1 MQPLTGS
8 LDPILIRPA
17 FKIKAVIFGL
27 DPGLLGGLE
36 HGAGYITFCLDTM
49 KSTILSVR
57 APLRRCCTHVLTCSA
72 DLRERSKLVDPR
84 NKFSSL
90 SLRACPQN
98 LIVIVFYVRLFL
110 LQQTWS
116 VVQGSSKGRCR
127 EYNHKVGGIDG

>member
-1 MQPLTGS
+1 M
-8 LDPILIRPA
+8 
-17 FKIKAVIFGL
+17 VIFII
-27 DPGLLGGLE
+27 PGAILSLYIAKKKWLTDKQSLLGAISE

-98 LIVIVFYVRLFL
+98 LIVFYIRLFL
-110 LQQTWS
+110 QHANLDTWS
-116 VVQGSSKGRCR
+116 VVQGSSQGRCR